1 MPRKSKIE
9 QLGIGTDIV
18 NSRINGNTYEEI
30 AQTHDLSIDQ
40 VQRFLRKQ
48 NKTKL
53 IPKIEQ
59 IKLELSQ
66 DNAQSQFMRYIAEL
80 NRRYNKVKD
89 SDDLPDRQEATAILR
104 LIDSAIDKYMRVT
117 GLYDKARKEAEKE
130 EDVRVEIVWRME

>member
-9 QLGIGTDIV
+9 QLGIGTDV
-18 NSRINGNTYEEI
+18 VSARINGNTYEEI
-30 AQTHDLSIDQ
+30 AQTHGLSIDQ

-80 NRRYNKVKD
+80 NRRYNRVKD

-117 GLYDKARKEAEKE
+117 GLYDKARKEAERE
-130 EDVRVEIVWRME
+130 EDVRVEIIVRRE